1 MKLAFWV
8 VAARTC
14 ARVNC
19 PLDVPLPA
27 EPEPAPPELPPE
39 PPEADAQGSPD
50 GEAVEEPL
58 GVVDAVADALGV
70 ADIAG
75 VEDAASASA
84 SSSTPWRD
92 IPLRMLRL
100 PDEAVAVGDVVA
112 EEDDG
117 ARALVRSHITVCTD
131 GSPPEL
137 DGGLDDGVG
146 GVWAFGSGPDAAT
159 ATLTGASITAIAADR
174 PIVTRFIPGLHPD
187 RADSRS
193 DARTRGD
200 HQKTSCIDPSRGP
213 RSVPLTGWFGT
224 PGNSRSVGPVV
235 SQPCSLARRCGA
247 NTDA

>member
-14 ARVNC
+14 ACVNC

-27 EPEPAPPELPPE
+27 DPAPAPPELPPE
-39 PPEADAQGSPD
+39 PPEADAQGSPA

-58 GVVDAVADALGV
+58 GVADALGV

-84 SSSTPWRD
+84 LSAPWRD
-92 IPLRMLRL
+92 NPLRMLRL
-100 PDEAVAVGDVVA
+100 LDEGVAVGEVVA

-117 ARALVRSHITVCTD
+117 ARALVRSHTTVCTD

-137 DGGLDDGVG
+137 EDVGLDDGVG
-146 GVWAFGSGPDAAT
+146 AVCAFGSEPEAAT
-159 ATLTGASITAIAADR
+159 AALTGASITAIAADR
-174 PIVTRFIPGLHPD
+174 PIVTRFIPDLHPD
-187 RADSRS
+187 RAESRS

-200 HQKTSCIDPSRGP
+200 HQKTICIDPSRGP